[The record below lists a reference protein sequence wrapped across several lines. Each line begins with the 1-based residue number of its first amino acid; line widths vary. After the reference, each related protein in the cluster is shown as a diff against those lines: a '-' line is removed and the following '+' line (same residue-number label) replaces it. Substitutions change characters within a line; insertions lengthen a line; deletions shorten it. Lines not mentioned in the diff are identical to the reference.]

1 MRRGFIVLT
10 LLLFT
15 VAFFLAIS
23 KSYGADSTVNY
34 KNQPP
39 PSAIAPSPSIGSGSD
54 VCVVVRSGA
63 VQSSVIGISGG
74 THVIDKNCIMLK
86 NARMLAS
93 LGLKVSA
100 TALMCQN
107 QAVFEAMLMSGT
119 PCPINGKIGSE
130 ALTEYIRIGRLNED
144 GTLNRSWNPIS
155 IHIRN
160 INGRNYG
167 QPTH

>member
-1 MRRGFIVLT
+1 MRRSFIK
-10 LLLFT
+10 
-15 VAFFLAIS
+15 FLIVIFIALVWTS
-23 KSYGADSTVNY
+23 MNSYGADSTVNY

-39 PSAIAPSPSIGSGSD
+39 PSAISPSPSIGSGSD

-100 TALMCQN
+100 TALMCEN
-107 QAVFEAMLMSGT
+107 RAVWRAMIMSGT
-119 PCPINGKIGSE
+119 PCPIYGKIGKE
-130 ALTEYIRIGRLNED
+130 ALTEYIKIGRLNED
-144 GTLNRSWNPIS
+144 GTINENWSATGINIKY
-155 IHIRN
+155 IH
-160 INGRNYG
+160 GRNHYG
-167 QPTH
+167 QPTE